1 MVSRP
6 FSRSAWLIAYTLVVT
21 LLCIFVF
28 TGNGLM
34 DTVAFVALLVPLF
47 LASDFD
53 KTDPRVG
60 GLVLAFV
67 LLCALPVIGMRNTF
81 YLDVAIQ
88 VGIFAVLALGLNIV
102 VGFAGLLDLGFVAF
116 FAVGAYLW
124 AIVSSPHGAALLGAG
139 FRCKVMRSSS
149 S

>member
-47 LASDFD
+47 MASDFD
-53 KTDPRVG
+53 KTDPQHRVFDYTITGPVNGPG
-60 GLVLAFV
+60 GT
-67 LLCALPVIGMRNTF
+67 N
-81 YLDVAIQ
+81 
-88 VGIFAVLALGLNIV
+88 
-102 VGFAGLLDLGFVAF
+102 
-116 FAVGAYLW
+116 
-124 AIVSSPHGAALLGAG
+124 
-139 FRCKVMRSSS
+139 
-149 S
+149 